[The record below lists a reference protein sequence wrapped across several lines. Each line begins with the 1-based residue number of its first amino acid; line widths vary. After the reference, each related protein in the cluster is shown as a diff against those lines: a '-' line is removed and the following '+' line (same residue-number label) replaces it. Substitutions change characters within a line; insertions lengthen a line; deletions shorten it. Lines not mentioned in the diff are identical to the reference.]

1 LDTKEILKRV
11 RRVELKTRGVVND
24 LFSGEY
30 HSVFKGRGMTFSE
43 VREYSVG
50 DDVRNID
57 WNVSARFAH
66 PFVKVF
72 EEERELT
79 VMLLV
84 DMSGS
89 QQFGTRKQTKQEL
102 AAELSAIFAFSA
114 LKNNDKTGLILFTD
128 KVEKFIPPKK
138 SRSHPLRIIREV
150 INAVPEG
157 KGTNIKVALEYLNSM
172 ITKRAIVFLISDF
185 QDWGYDTI
193 FKTVAKKHDLVS
205 VVLED
210 DREIALPK
218 IGLVDFVDPETGER
232 TTINT
237 SSMEFRKYFFEKW
250 QSGREYRENLMKTC
264 KVDRIEIKTGQ
275 SYVKPLTAF
284 FKLREKRW

>member
-1 LDTKEILKRV
+1 M
-11 RRVELKTRGVVND
+11 VND
-24 LFSGEY
+24 FFSGEY

-43 VREYSVG
+43 VREYSPG

-57 WNVSARFAH
+57 WNVSARFGH

-89 QQFGTRKQTKQEL
+89 QEFGTRTQTKQEL

-150 INAVPEG
+150 INSAPVG
-157 KGTNIKVALEYLNSM
+157 KKTDIKVALEYLNNM
-172 ITKRAIVFLISDF
+172 ISKRAIIFLISDF
-185 QDWGYDTI
+185 QDKGYDKI
-193 FKTVAKKHDLVS
+193 LKTVAKKHDLIA

-210 DREIALPK
+210 EREIVLPK
-218 IGLVDFVDPETGER
+218 IGLISVKDPETGE
-232 TTINT
+232 TGLINT
-237 SSMEFRKYFFEKW
+237 SSPKFTRYMHSKW
-250 QSGREYRENLMKTC
+250 AEERNYRENLFRSAKA
-264 KVDRIEIKTGQ
+264 DRIEIKTGE
-275 SYVKPLTAF
+275 SYIKPLISF
-284 FKLREKRW
+284 FKLRGRR

>member
-1 LDTKEILKRV
+1 MDTKEILKKV

-79 VMLLV
+79 VMLVV
-84 DMSGS
+84 DLSGS

-157 KGTNIKVALEYLNSM
+157 KGTNIKAALEYLNSM

-185 QDWGYDTI
+185 QDTGYETI
-193 FKTVAKKHDLVS
+193 FKTVAKRHDLVS
-205 VVLED
+205 VLLED

-250 QSGREYRENLMKTC
+250 QADREYRENLMKSC

-275 SYVKPLTAF
+275 SYIKPLTAF
-284 FKLREKRW
+284 FKLRGKRW